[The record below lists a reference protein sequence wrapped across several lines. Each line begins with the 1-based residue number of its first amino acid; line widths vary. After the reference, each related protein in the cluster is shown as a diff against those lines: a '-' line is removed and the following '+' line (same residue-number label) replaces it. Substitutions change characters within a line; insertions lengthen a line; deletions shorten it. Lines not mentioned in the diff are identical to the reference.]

1 MVDIAKTNEDF
12 YRNTLEQT
20 RSQIIS
26 IDQQVKDEVKAFK
39 ERMASLHNQ
48 RKVIKQI
55 YDGAATLLGEPDEFA
70 ESGEEVE
77 EI

>member
-1 MVDIAKTNEDF
+1 MVDITKTNEDF

-39 ERMASLHNQ
+39 ERMAYLHNQ

-55 YDGAATLLGEPDEFA
+55 HDGAATLLGEPDEFA